1 MGNKVRGVLFSP
13 CANALPSLAVLSLA
27 PGSAGIMDLGAHQT
41 HFCTALEKERGFFD
55 DFSYPPSRYYI
66 FDKWCGF
73 YSFTAFTVAEFGCKL
88 EGTSRSAQRDSSFHQ
103 VCPHLEMES
112 GSASLR
118 LAALWLLPRDL
129 K

>member
-13 CANALPSLAVLSLA
+13 CANALPSPAVLSPT

-41 HFCTALEKERGFFD
+41 HFHTALEKKGA
-55 DFSYPPSRYYI
+55 SLMTSAIHPPGITFLIS
-66 FDKWCGF
+66 GV
-73 YSFTAFTVAEFGCKL
+73 AFTVSAEFGCKW

-118 LAALWLLPRDL
+118 LAALWLPPCDL